1 MGCEPDPWAKKWLE
15 EQRAKGEKGLT
26 VEKRSDGQHYVI
38 WATTEWVPETKKRK
52 KISEYRGRL
61 MPDGSLVKRKSRTR
75 PKVRSV
81 KQSGNA
87 KVLAKASEG
96 IIGPLKR
103 EFPDCW
109 SEVLALAWTRVAA
122 TGVLK
127 NAGDEWNMMDDV
139 LDAHPTVNPRSLS
152 SALKEAGADPA
163 AQQRF
168 FSSLPSD
175 VGRQMA
181 VDLSVCFS
189 KARGAFMLKK
199 GYNPQDVAYPQFRTV
214 FVCSADT
221 GRPVSMSAVPGNTK
235 ECTLSST
242 VREMDLSGKVL
253 VMDTGFF
260 SEPLMDDLDSERIDY
275 VVPARRNS
283 LMYDKVKLGR
293 EEFVWNGRA
302 IRYGR
307 TEVGSRYWYRFEDP
321 IMRNDERVDSIT
333 AGKRADDG
341 NAGNILICSSL
352 FADPEKIYLMYKHR
366 EAVEQG
372 FKAGKVNLS
381 MDRVYMQD
389 DDGIRGHLFITFLA
403 LRIRTEIA
411 LWIQA
416 AGLSSKYS
424 PEDVL
429 RKYAS
434 VYVIRSPD
442 LDLDYEVGADVIRL
456 DKEIGLNLY
465 Q

>member
-1 MGCEPDPWAKKWLE
+1 MGCEPDLWAKKWLE

-26 VEKRSDGQHYVI
+26 VEKRKDGHHYVV

-52 KISEYRGRL
+52 KISEYKGRL
-61 MPDGSLVKRKSRTR
+61 MPDGTLVKRKSRIR
-75 PKVRSV
+75 PKIRSV

-87 KVLAKASEG
+87 TVLAKASED

-109 SEVLALAWTRVAA
+109 AELTALAWTRMTA

-139 LDAHPTVNPRSLS
+139 LDARPTVNPKALS
-152 SALKEAGADPA
+152 SALREAGADPA

-168 FSSLPSD
+168 FSSLPREG
-175 VGRQMA
+175 GRQMA

-189 KARGAFMLKK
+189 KAKGAFMLKK
-199 GYNPQDVAYPQFRTV
+199 GYNTKELEYPQFRTV
-214 FVCSADT
+214 FVCSTDT
-221 GRPVSMSAVPGNTK
+221 GRPVSMSAVPGNIR
-235 ECTLSST
+235 ENTLSST
-242 VREMDLSGKVL
+242 IREMDLSGKVL
-253 VMDTGFF
+253 VMDSGFF
-260 SEPLMDDLDSERIDY
+260 SEPLMDELGSERIDY
-275 VVPARRNS
+275 IVSAKRNS
-283 LMYDKVKLGR
+283 LMYGRAGLGK
-293 EEFVWNGRA
+293 EEFVWKGRA

-307 TEVGSRYWYRFEDP
+307 TEVNGRYWYRFEDP
-321 IMRNDERVDSIT
+321 VMRNEERVDALSK
-333 AGKRADDG
+333 GNRADSER
-341 NAGNILICSSL
+341 AGNILMCSSL
-352 FADPEKIYLMYKHR
+352 FADPEKVYLMYKHR

-372 FKAGKVNLS
+372 FKAGKGNLS
-381 MDRVYMQD
+381 MDRLYMQD

-403 LRIRTEIA
+403 LRIRTEMA

-434 VYVIRSPD
+434 VYVVRSPD
-442 LDLDYEVGADVIRL
+442 MDLDYEIGADVIRL